1 MSPDQPCPSY
11 FEWREHSLSS
21 SSPVVL
27 VAAKRRRIWAEAFL
41 ATTLCTPCILA
52 NDLDWEPVDSET
64 LDDLRGGFEIV
75 SGLKASFGV
84 ERAAYVNGEL
94 VAKYSVNIPDIAA
107 MTAEQAT
114 ALNEAMNSVV
124 LIQNG
129 PDNSFDLADVAP
141 GSTVIQNTL
150 SDQHIVTM
158 TTINADVS
166 SLAVLRDVAAQES
179 LQLALNR
186 VVGAR

>member
-1 MSPDQPCPSY
+1 MG
-11 FEWREHSLSS
+11 
-21 SSPVVL
+21 
-27 VAAKRRRIWAEAFL
+27 AFL
-41 ATTLCTPCILA
+41 AVILCSATSAYADP
-52 NDLDWEPVDSET
+52 LDWQPIDT
-64 LDDLRGGFEIV
+64 ARLDALRGGFEIFN
-75 SGLKASFGV
+75 GLKASFGV

-94 VAKYSVNIPDIAA
+94 IAKHSVNIPDIAA
-107 MTAEQAT
+107 MTPEQAT
-114 ALNEAMNSVV
+114 ALNEAINSVV

-129 PDNSFDLADVAP
+129 PANSFDLTNVAP

-158 TTINADVS
+158 TTIHADVS